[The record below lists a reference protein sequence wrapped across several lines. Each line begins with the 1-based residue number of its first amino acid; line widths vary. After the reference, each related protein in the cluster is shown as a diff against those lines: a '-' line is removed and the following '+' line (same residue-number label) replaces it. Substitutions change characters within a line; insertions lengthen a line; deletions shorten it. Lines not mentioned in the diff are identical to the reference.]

1 MILSSSF
8 PNSVWLLAALALFAY
23 VWPAVSKSAT
33 EKRVALSLAMAWFL
47 HACIL
52 VVMLFSGR
60 FGFGPAVSVM
70 AWLVLSVY
78 AVESYFYPQM
88 QSRRVLAVLGG
99 VALMAG
105 LIFPGSALG
114 AKSSIWLPLHG
125 AFGVASYGL
134 LAVAA
139 VHAWLMHRADTQ
151 MRSASANA
159 SSKEG
164 LPLMTIERLMI
175 AFSLVAF
182 VLLSGTL
189 AAGWFFGN
197 ELYGTE
203 KFWIWNHKTVFS
215 MLAWLAMA
223 VLLAGRWLWGW
234 RGKQA
239 ARMIY
244 GSAGL
249 LLLSYV
255 GSRFV
260 LEVLLQRVN

>member
-1 MILSSSF
+1 
-8 PNSVWLLAALALFAY
+8 
-23 VWPAVSKSAT
+23 
-33 EKRVALSLAMAWFL
+33 
-47 HACIL
+47 
-52 VVMLFSGR
+52 
-60 FGFGPAVSVM
+60 
-70 AWLVLSVY
+70 
-78 AVESYFYPQM
+78 
-88 QSRRVLAVLGG
+88 
-99 VALMAG
+99 
-105 LIFPGSALG
+105 
-114 AKSSIWLPLHG
+114 
-125 AFGVASYGL
+125 
-134 LAVAA
+134 
-139 VHAWLMHRADTQ
+139 MHRADTQ

-239 ARMIY
+239 ARMVY